1 MQQSAFYKV
10 NEDSSVN
17 GYYVESILTNRS
29 GDFVVNADQN
39 TTAVALRNYNN
50 FTGTMGPLHE
60 SSYIKEN
67 ASGSTLTLRDLS
79 YWSVQSFGGKTSAQ
93 NIGKM
98 DIDITLKNEKLTGT
112 VKNNFPF
119 ALKDVTLISGVKEV
133 KLGDIEAN
141 GTLQVNK
148 ELKTTVLQNHLS
160 SIIIIIVTHRKG

>member
-1 MQQSAFYKV
+1 
-10 NEDSSVN
+10 
-17 GYYVESILTNRS
+17 
-29 GDFVVNADQN
+29 
-39 TTAVALRNYNN
+39 
-50 FTGTMGPLHE
+50 MGPLHE

-160 SIIIIIVTHRKG
+160 SIIIIIVTHRKRMR